1 MLLDAIICRLTNQIP
16 NDHRSQR
23 RNFNHHEEFAM
34 VLLVSAGL
42 VTIPG
47 DLTGHAAERIGQ
59 EGQRKRPQVVPVIAP
74 SSVVVTA
81 ANQNA
86 NADEG
91 TTSVHESDLKD
102 INDVIVNPER
112 GLVNGTTVSSE
123 RIEKITD
130 VVDISYPWNDITNFK
145 PTNKNQNQRGIR
157 TKIAVYN
164 GVIQAETS
172 PA

>member
-1 MLLDAIICRLTNQIP
+1 M
-16 NDHRSQR
+16 
-23 RNFNHHEEFAM
+23 
-34 VLLVSAGL
+34 
-42 VTIPG
+42 
-47 DLTGHAAERIGQ
+47 
-59 EGQRKRPQVVPVIAP
+59 
-74 SSVVVTA
+74 TA

-91 TTSVHESDLKD
+91 DNFVHESDLKD

-145 PTNKNQNQRGIR
+145 PTNKNQNQRGIP

-164 GVIQAETS
+164 GVIQAE
-172 PA
+172 